1 MDHIQEKIARLAALF
16 ALPGTIA
23 CIDVIGHGNINK
35 TYDVTLQDGE
45 KSARYIFQQVNTHV
59 FRNPEQMMDNISR
72 VTAHIAAL
80 IAEQNGDPDGVMH
93 YIARPDGSYLAYEG
107 EECWR
112 VCDFVPNSLA
122 INGSSDPLLL
132 QAAGR
137 AFGQFQNQLSSFDAA
152 SLYHTIPN
160 FHNTTDRY
168 AKLVAHIEM
177 DPCHRAA
184 GVFPE
189 IKEVLALRKD
199 AEQLCSMLEKGE
211 IPLRVTHNDTKI
223 NNVLFDATTKKEKT
237 VIDLDTVMPGLV
249 AYDFGDAIRFAA
261 NTTAED
267 DPDLFHV
274 SLDLDRFTAFAQGF
288 VPTVAATLTQ
298 VELET
303 LALGAFAI
311 TMEQTVRFLDDYLLG
326 DTYFKV
332 LYPEHNLD
340 RTRNQLAL
348 AKDMHA
354 HLDEMRSIVLSI
366 AKGN

>member
-1 MDHIQEKIARLAALF
+1 MDQIQEKIARLAALF

-23 CIDVIGHGNINK
+23 RIDVIGHGNINK

-45 KSARYIFQQVNTHV
+45 KSARYIFQQVNTYV
-59 FRNPEQMMDNISR
+59 FQDPEEMMDNISR
-72 VTAHIAAL
+72 VTAHIGAL
-80 IAEQNGDPDGVMH
+80 IARQNGDPDGVMH

-122 INGSSDPLLL
+122 INGSNDPALL

-137 AFGQFQNQLSSFDAA
+137 AFGRFQTQLSDFDAA
-152 SLYHTIPN
+152 SLHPTIRA
-160 FHNTTDRY
+160 FHNTPDRY
-168 AKLVAHIEM
+168 ERLVLHIEM
-177 DPCHRAA
+177 DPCCRVA
-184 GVFPE
+184 GVCPE
-189 IKEVLALRKD
+189 LHEILALRRE
-199 AEQLCSMLEKGE
+199 AEQLYKMLQKGE
-211 IPLRVTHNDTKI
+211 LPLRVTHNDTKI
-223 NNVLFDATTKKEKT
+223 NNVLFDATTKMEKT

-261 NTTAED
+261 NTAAED
-267 DPDLFHV
+267 DPDLSHV

-288 VPTVAATLTQ
+288 VPEVASTLTRT
-298 VELET
+298 ELET

-311 TMEQTVRFLDDYLLG
+311 TMEQTVRFLDDYLVG
-326 DTYFKV
+326 DLYFKV

-340 RTRNQLAL
+340 RARNQLAL
-348 AKDMHA
+348 AKDMRA

-366 AKGN
+366 AKGS